1 MKKIYILLASAF
13 GMMLPLLFTSCEVDH
28 YYYDD
33 PWYYDYHNDRYNWR
47 DRGSSSGGS
56 KGSSLEEDLKAEAQY
71 LRGHWSGL
79 MKYSYTEDNGSRG
92 IAEFNADMEFDLY
105 PESENTLRGRG
116 REIDT
121 AGNESQELTYSWY
134 IDENNGNIYI
144 RYDDTGKTFVLDIQS
159 KDRGFHLDKSNFNGF
174 MIGTN
179 SDDVIQF
186 DFQRYTYSKE
196 GFFEGKA
203 KAKKVV
209 KPTSGEFP
217 WKYIKR

>member
-159 KDRGFHLDKSNFNGF
+159 KDRGFHLDKSNFNGY

-209 KPTSGEFP
+209 KSTSGEFP

>member
-159 KDRGFHLDKSNFNGF
+159 KDRGFHLDKSNFNGY

-209 KPTSGEFP
+209 KPTNGEFP

>member
-159 KDRGFHLDKSNFNGF
+159 KDRGFHLDKSNFNGY

-209 KPTSGEFP
+209 KSTTGEFP

>member
-1 MKKIYILLASAF
+1 
-13 GMMLPLLFTSCEVDH
+13 MLPLLFTSCEVDH

-159 KDRGFHLDKSNFNGF
+159 KDRGFYLDKSKFNGY

-209 KPTSGEFP
+209 KPTTGEFP

>member
-47 DRGSSSGGS
+47 DRGSSGGS

-159 KDRGFHLDKSNFNGF
+159 KDRGFHLDKSNFNGY

-196 GFFEGKA
+196 GFFEGKV

-209 KPTSGEFP
+209 KQTTGEFP

>member
-1 MKKIYILLASAF
+1 
-13 GMMLPLLFTSCEVDH
+13 
-28 YYYDD
+28 
-33 PWYYDYHNDRYNWR
+33 
-47 DRGSSSGGS
+47 
-56 KGSSLEEDLKAEAQY
+56 
-71 LRGHWSGL
+71 
-79 MKYSYTEDNGSRG
+79 
-92 IAEFNADMEFDLY
+92 MEFDLY

-159 KDRGFHLDKSNFNGF
+159 KDRGFHLDKSNFNGY

>member
-144 RYDDTGKTFVLDIQS
+144 RYDDTGKTFVLDIHS
-159 KDRGFHLDKSNFNGF
+159 KDR
-174 MIGTN
+174 
-179 SDDVIQF
+179 
-186 DFQRYTYSKE
+186 
-196 GFFEGKA
+196 
-203 KAKKVV
+203 
-209 KPTSGEFP
+209 
-217 WKYIKR
+217 